1 MAMGPRAEFPIEAV
15 EASAYR
21 IPTEE
26 PESDGTL
33 SWDATVLVVAEVRAG
48 GVTGWGYTYADPA
61 VAGLIRGKLA
71 EVLRGRDALATE
83 SAWHAMGSILRNLG
97 GPGLSAMAVSALDVA
112 LWDLKG
118 KLLGLPLAR
127 LLGQVREAVDAYG
140 SGGFTSYS
148 PARLQSQLSG
158 WVSEGMS
165 RVKMKVG
172 RDPSADPGRAAA
184 AREAIGEADLFV
196 DANGG
201 YAAEQAV
208 GMAHRFA
215 ESGVVWFEEPVP
227 HWDHAGTRIVRKRIP
242 AGMDVAGGEYG
253 YRPEEFLKL
262 INQETLSFFQA
273 DATRCGGITGFL
285 KAAVLC
291 EAAGMPL
298 SSHCAP
304 SLHVALGC
312 AAKPMRHLE
321 WFHDHVLI
329 EERLFDGF
337 LRPRAGRL
345 SPDLSRPGLGYEFK
359 REDARAFA
367 V

>member
-1 MAMGPRAEFPIEAV
+1 MGMRAEVPIESV

-33 SWDATVLVVAEVRAG
+33 LWDATVLVVAEVRAG
-48 GVTGWGYTYADPA
+48 GTTGWGYTYADPA
-61 VAGLIRGKLA
+61 VAELIRGKLA

-83 SAWHAMGSILRNLG
+83 AAWHAMGSALRNLG
-97 GPGLSAMAVSALDVA
+97 GPGLSAMAISALDVA
-112 LWDLKG
+112 LWDVKA
-118 KLLGLPLAR
+118 KLLDLPMAR
-127 LLGQVREAVDAYG
+127 LLGPMRESIDAYG

-148 PARLQSQLSG
+148 VARLQRQLAG
-158 WVSEGMS
+158 WVSQGMT

-172 RDPSADPGRAAA
+172 RDPDADPDRVAA
-184 AREAIGEADLFV
+184 ARAAIGEAALFV
-196 DANGG
+196 DANGA
-201 YAAEQAV
+201 YATEQAV

-215 ESGVVWFEEPVP
+215 ESRVVWFEEPVP
-227 HWDHAGTRIVRKRIP
+227 HWDRTGTREVRKRIP

-253 YRPEEFLKL
+253 YRPEEFFNWILSRS
-262 INQETLSFFQA
+262 LSFLQA

-285 KAAVLC
+285 KAAALC
-291 EAAGMPL
+291 EAAHLPL

-312 AAKPMRHLE
+312 AARPMRHLE
-321 WFHDHVLI
+321 WFHDHALI

-337 LRPRAGRL
+337 ARPRAGGL
-345 SPDLSRPGLGYEFK
+345 SPDLARPGLGYEFK
-359 REDARAFA
+359 RADARAFA

>member
-1 MAMGPRAEFPIEAV
+1 MAARAEVPIESV
-15 EASAYR
+15 EAFAYR

-33 SWDATVLVVAEVRAG
+33 AWDATVLVVAEVRAG
-48 GVTGWGYTYADPA
+48 GTAGWGYTYADPA

-83 SAWHAMGSILRNLG
+83 AAWHAMGGILRNLG

-112 LWDLKG
+112 LWDVKA
-118 KLLGLPLAR
+118 KLLDLPLAR
-127 LLGQVREAVDAYG
+127 LLGRVRDGIDAYG

-148 PARLQSQLSG
+148 VARLQRQLAGWASQGL
-158 WVSEGMS
+158 M

-172 RDPSADPGRAAA
+172 RDPDADPERVAA
-184 AREAIGEADLFV
+184 ARAAIGEAALFV
-196 DANGG
+196 DANGA
-201 YAAEQAV
+201 YATEQAV
-208 GMAHRFA
+208 GLAHRFA
-215 ESGVVWFEEPVP
+215 EAGVVWFEEPVP
-227 HWDHAGTRIVRKRIP
+227 HWDHAGTRQVRERIP
-242 AGMDVAGGEYG
+242 PGMDVAGGEYG
-253 YRPEEFLKL
+253 YRPEEFFAW
-262 INQETLSFFQA
+262 IRSQGLSFLQA

-285 KAAVLC
+285 KAAALC
-291 EAAGMPL
+291 EAAHVPL

-312 AAKPMRHLE
+312 AALPMRHLE

-337 LRPRAGRL
+337 VRPSGGRL
-345 SPDLSRPGLGYEFK
+345 SPDLARPGLGYEFK
-359 REDARAFA
+359 RADARAFA